1 MRVAR
6 RRRPP
11 GPVQEEEARS
21 AAPDRREVLEAERG
35 PAASTADES
44 PLAAAG
50 PALGLAAHAPGP
62 TTSGSG
68 SPHHEEVHGGTSV
81 RLQGLTEADYDGG
94 SYRTTGE
101 RLRPAEG
108 CESCGESD
116 CVRVTGTLIATY
128 HVTTTVTL
136 PSVDDYPDL
145 TGCQRRR
152 VQQAITNILA
162 PHEQQH
168 VQAFRQYN
176 GTTRRRFDLTLCRG
190 DFDAR
195 IQEMF
200 EAEETQR
207 RQQAQS
213 ASDALDPF
221 HFNVSL
227 DCEDEQASASS
238 SEASLT
244 AGAEA

>member
-1 MRVAR
+1 VRAAR
-6 RRRPP
+6 RRRPRAP
-11 GPVQEEEARS
+11 GQEEEQR
-21 AAPDRREVLEAERG
+21 PPVRDRQESTEAGRA
-35 PAASTADES
+35 PAASTDET

-50 PALGLAAHAPGP
+50 PALGLAAHAGPGP
-62 TTSGSG
+62 TTSGRG

-101 RLRPAEG
+101 RLRPAES
-108 CESCGESD
+108 CESCGSPD

-136 PSVDDYPDL
+136 PSAGDYPDL
-145 TGCQRRR
+145 TACQRRR
-152 VQQAITNILA
+152 VQDAIANVLA
-162 PHEQQH
+162 PHEQEH
-168 VQAFRQYN
+168 VRAFRQYN

-200 EAEETQR
+200 EAEEAQR
-207 RQQAQS
+207 RAQAQA

-221 HFNVSL
+221 HFDVSL
-227 DCEDEQASASS
+227 DCEDEATTTGTGASVA
-238 SEASLT
+238 
-244 AGAEA
+244 AEGER